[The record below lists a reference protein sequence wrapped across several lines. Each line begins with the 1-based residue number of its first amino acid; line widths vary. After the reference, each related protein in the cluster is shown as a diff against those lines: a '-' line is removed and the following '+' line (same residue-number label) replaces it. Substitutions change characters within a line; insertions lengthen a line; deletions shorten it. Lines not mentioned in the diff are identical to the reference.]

1 MIKPLSAG
9 DICIVV
15 NGLGKI
21 KSPNIGKFVTIVNRI
36 YGDQGRDH
44 RLYGAIYTCIGE
56 DLVQLDDSGNYV
68 KSTTADFA
76 GIWLKRVEPEKL
88 TKELSQFLEA

>member
-9 DICIVV
+9 DICIVI

-44 RLYGAIYTCIGE
+44 RLYGPIYTCTGNE
-56 DLVQLDDSGNYV
+56 LFQLDDSGNYV
-68 KSTTADFA
+68 KTNTADFA
-76 GIWLKRVEPEKL
+76 GIWLKRIEPEKL
-88 TKELSQFLEA
+88 TEQLTHYLEA